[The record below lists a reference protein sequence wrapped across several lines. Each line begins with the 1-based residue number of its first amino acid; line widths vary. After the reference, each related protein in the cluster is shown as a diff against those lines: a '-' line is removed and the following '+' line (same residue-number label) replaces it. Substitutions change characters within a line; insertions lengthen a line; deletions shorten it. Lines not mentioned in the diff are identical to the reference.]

1 MQHTNP
7 KVEKEKNLEFTRKS
21 ALDQHHNNSSQML
34 FFSKENKLILL
45 NEKNLQKL
53 NNVEDRSSTANQ
65 RKLNYLL
72 IQEF

>member
-53 NNVEDRSSTANQ
+53 NN
-65 RKLNYLL
+65 KG
-72 IQEF
+72 